1 MRGKCVLELY
11 IRKLNELREP
21 GRPLCKHDW
30 VGDDDCVYCRNEE
43 LEDEIMKTKG
53 MSSLN
58 EDDVRRVVDD
68 RLITAFVALSTN
80 VGKDQFLP
88 AKLRI
93 DLARLIWNTAM
104 LIKQQATDTEPPATQ
119 ETNVT
124 INR

>member
-1 MRGKCVLELY
+1 MSGKYDLDRDLY

-58 EDDVRRVVDD
+58 EDDVRRIC
-68 RLITAFVALSTN
+68 REEY
-80 VGKDQFLP
+80 
-88 AKLRI
+88 LR
-93 DLARLIWNTAM
+93 W
-104 LIKQQATDTEPPATQ
+104 KQPATDTEPPATQ
-119 ETNVT
+119 ASSEAPAGEDNTPPWVERRKT
-124 INR
+124 PEPKGYK